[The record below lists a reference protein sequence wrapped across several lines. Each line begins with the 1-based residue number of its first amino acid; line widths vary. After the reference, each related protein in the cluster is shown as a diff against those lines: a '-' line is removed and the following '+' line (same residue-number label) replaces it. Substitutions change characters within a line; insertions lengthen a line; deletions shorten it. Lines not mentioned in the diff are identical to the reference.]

1 MLESAGRVRFSRNVC
16 RRPIHPA
23 MTGEIPGEL
32 QLDDEGERMPGFTF
46 EKISP
51 PVRGPIA
58 PAARKQR
65 GIIAQILDRLGEARV
80 RRSLRGDKAVIMA
93 GKRKAQG

>member
-1 MLESAGRVRFSRNVC
+1 
-16 RRPIHPA
+16 
-23 MTGEIPGEL
+23 
-32 QLDDEGERMPGFTF
+32 MPVITF

-65 GIIAQILDRLGEARV
+65 GIIVQILDRLGEARV
-80 RRSLRGDKAVIMA
+80 RRSLREGKAVNMA
-93 GKRKAQG
+93 ENRKAQE